1 MPDRVVTMAGR
12 RRRRE
17 RRGAGAALAAVG
29 RFTDRRWVWLGV
41 HMHLLTA
48 GRPLVGR
55 DREQAELAA
64 ALAGARAGHGRAV
77 LLLGEA
83 GMGKSVLADWL
94 AGLAGKAGVQV
105 AWGACSTAGMP
116 PLWPWRR
123 SLAAIGLQLPWQNDR
138 VVAGPADRE
147 LVVAAIVEGVAAAAA
162 RRPLLVVL
170 EDLHWSDP
178 VSVLVAQAAAEAAVA
193 LPLML
198 LLTCRDEQDE
208 VTRQVRDRLAELPAS
223 VLRMLLPPL
232 DVSAV
237 AALAGSVAGPGL
249 AGQAAG
255 LQARTGGNPF
265 FVHEVARLVAA
276 QGPAAVLTVPPGVR
290 EVVQRRLARLSQP
303 CVSLLTAAAIIAETA
318 SEAIE
323 DELLCLVS
331 GVSQE
336 AAARLLDEAAARQL
350 LDAGP
355 GWYRFRHALV
365 REVLDHGLSGAQRG
379 KLHAAAGE
387 ALEQRAS
394 PPAAARLAY
403 HWSRAAGPQTREK
416 AVAWSLRAARDAVA
430 GFGFEAA
437 AAHYARAL
445 TSRPA
450 EAIAVSVEYGEAL
463 QLCGDVAAA
472 REVLLGAAREAASA
486 GRAGDLARAAL
497 ALGGGLAGFEVPLQ
511 DEEQA
516 DLLRKAD
523 SALPPE
529 EIALRAAVRGR
540 LSLALAGSAPE
551 ADRVALA
558 QDAVRLA
565 RAAGDRHIESAVLA
579 AYCDAIAGPG
589 YVSER
594 TEAATRMLSLASD
607 ATEASPQRLATVLLA
622 RRLLL
627 VALLEQGDL
636 SGAEQQAAAY
646 QRLARRLGIPRYGWL
661 PEIWRAMRA
670 LLDGDPDGA
679 LKHAAAA
686 EDIGRRAH
694 SFNAE
699 LMAFTARMQA
709 HLDRGTAAQFADDV
723 VALLTSIG
731 PDMPAMYRAAPARLL
746 LAAGDTSQA
755 RAVLRALVAGSAQA
769 RPKDA
774 EWLEC
779 HWAMADLA
787 ISLDNRA
794 AAVRLADELAPYEKL
809 WAVDGIGGAV
819 FGTVAE
825 QLGRLAAYLGRPDE
839 AGRFLAA
846 ARERYELAGTPALLA
861 RLDALAAPRVQ
872 AQSAGTDDVSG
883 RLQRSGQVW
892 LVEWRGRRSTVPD
905 GKGIRD
911 LAVLLARPGQPVP
924 AVELVETAGGPP
936 AAAVGGSLGP
946 VLDATARRAYQQR
959 LADLEGEL
967 AEAEDNA
974 DLGRLER
981 LRAERSMLAAELA
994 GALGLGGRARFA
1006 GDPAERARK
1015 AVTMRIRAA
1024 ISTIAAQDDALARHL
1039 RNAIRTGRLCSY
1051 QPEEAVSWRT

>member
-1 MPDRVVTMAGR
+1 MHLP
-12 RRRRE
+12 
-17 RRGAGAALAAVG
+17 AAV
-29 RFTDRRWVWLGV
+29 
-41 HMHLLTA
+41 
-48 GRPLVGR
+48 RPVLVGR

-83 GMGKSVLADWL
+83 GMGKSMLADWQ
-94 AGLAGKAGVQV
+94 AGQAGEAGMQV
-105 AWGACSTAGMP
+105 ASGACSAAGMP

-123 SLAAIGLQLPWQNDR
+123 SLAAIGLELPRQDDR
-138 VVAGPADRE
+138 AVAGPAGRE
-147 LVVAAIVEGVAAAAA
+147 LMAAAIVEGVAAAA
-162 RRPLLVVL
+162 RQPLLIVL

-178 VSVLVAQAAAEAAVA
+178 VSVLVARAVAEAAAA

-208 VTRQVRDRLAELPAS
+208 ATQQVRDRLAELPTS

-232 DVSAV
+232 DATAV
-237 AALAGSVAGPGL
+237 AALASSVAGPGL
-249 AGQAAG
+249 AGQAAAG

-265 FVHEVARLVAA
+265 FVHEVARLIAA
-276 QGPAAVLTVPPGVR
+276 RGSAAALTVPPGVR
-290 EVVQRRLARLSQP
+290 EVLQRRLARLSQP
-303 CVSLLTAAAIIAETA
+303 CMSLLTAAAIVAETA
-318 SEAIE
+318 AEAIE
-323 DELLCLVS
+323 DDLLCQVS
-331 GVSQE
+331 GVSAE
-336 AAARLLDEAAARQL
+336 AAARLLDEAATGRL
-350 LDAGP
+350 LDVGPAGP
-355 GWYRFRHALV
+355 ARYRFRHALV

-379 KLHAAAGE
+379 ELHIAVGE

-394 PPAAARLAY
+394 PPAAAARLAY
-403 HWSRAAGPQTREK
+403 HWSRAAGPQAREK
-416 AVAWSLRAARDAVA
+416 AVTWSLRAARDAVA

-445 TSRPA
+445 AGGSA
-450 EAIAVSVEYGEAL
+450 AAIAVSVEYGEAL

-486 GRAGDLARAAL
+486 GRASDLARAAL

-523 SALPPE
+523 AALPPE
-529 EIALRAAVRGR
+529 ETALRAAVRGR

-565 RAAGDRHIESAVLA
+565 RAAGDRQIEPAVLA
-579 AYCDAIAGPG
+579 AYCDAIAGPD
-589 YVSER
+589 YPRER

-607 ATEASPQRLATVLLA
+607 PPEASLQRQATVLLA

-646 QRLARRLGIPRYGWL
+646 QRLAGRLGIPRYGWL

-670 LLDGDPDGA
+670 LLAGDPDGA
-679 LKHAAAA
+679 LEHAAAA

-709 HLDRGTAAQFADDV
+709 HLDRGTATQFAGDV
-723 VALLTSIG
+723 EALLTAIG

-746 LAAGDTSQA
+746 LAAGDASQA
-755 RAVLRALVAGSAQA
+755 RAVLRALLVGPAQA

-794 AAVRLADELAPYEKL
+794 AAARLAAELAPYEKL
-809 WAVDGIGGAV
+809 WAVDGIGGAM

-839 AGRFLAA
+839 ADRHLAA
-846 ARERYELAGTPALLA
+846 ARDRYELAGTPALLA
-861 RLDALAAPRVQ
+861 RLDALAAPRPQ
-872 AQSAGTDDVSG
+872 AQSAGAADAAG
-883 RLQRSGQVW
+883 QLQRSGQVW

-905 GKGIRD
+905 CKGIRD

-924 AVELVETAGGPP
+924 ALELVEAAGGPP
-936 AAAVGGSLGP
+936 AAAAGGSLGP

-967 AEAEDNA
+967 AEAEENA

-994 GALGLGGRARFA
+994 AALGLGGRARFA

-1024 ISTIAAQDDALARHL
+1024 ISAVAAQDDALARHL

-1051 QPEEAVSWRT
+1051 QPEETVSWRT

>member
-1 MPDRVVTMAGR
+1 MHLP
-12 RRRRE
+12 
-17 RRGAGAALAAVG
+17 AAV
-29 RFTDRRWVWLGV
+29 
-41 HMHLLTA
+41 
-48 GRPLVGR
+48 RPALVGR

-64 ALAGARAGHGRAV
+64 ALADARAGHGRAV

-94 AGLAGKAGVQV
+94 AVQAGEAGMQV
-105 AWGACSTAGMP
+105 ARGACSAAGMP

-123 SLAAIGLQLPWQNDR
+123 SLAAIGLELPRQDDR
-138 VVAGPADRE
+138 AVAGPAGRE
-147 LVVAAIVEGVAAAAA
+147 LMTAAIVEGVAAAAA
-162 RRPLLVVL
+162 RQPLLIVL

-178 VSVLVAQAAAEAAVA
+178 VSVLVARAAAEAAAA

-208 VTRQVRDRLAELPAS
+208 ATQQVRDRLAELPAS

-232 DVSAV
+232 DATAV
-237 AALAGSVAGPGL
+237 AVLAGSVAGPGL
-249 AGQAAG
+249 AGQAAAG
-255 LQARTGGNPF
+255 LRARTGGNPF
-265 FVHEVARLVAA
+265 FVHEVARLIAA
-276 QGPAAVLTVPPGVR
+276 RGPAAALTVPPGVR
-290 EVVQRRLARLSQP
+290 EVLQRRLARLSQP
-303 CVSLLTAAAIIAETA
+303 CMSLLTAAAIVAETA
-318 SEAIE
+318 AEAIE
-323 DELLCLVS
+323 DDLLCQVS
-331 GVSQE
+331 GVSEE
-336 AAARLLDEAAARQL
+336 AAARLLDEAAKGRL
-350 LDAGP
+350 LDIGP
-355 GWYRFRHALV
+355 ARYRFRHALV

-379 KLHAAAGE
+379 ELHAAAGE

-394 PPAAARLAY
+394 PPAAAARLAY
-403 HWSRAAGPQTREK
+403 HWSRAAGPQARDK
-416 AVAWSLRAARDAVA
+416 AATWSLRAARDAVV

-445 TSRPA
+445 ASRPA

-486 GRAGDLARAAL
+486 GRASDLSRAAL

-523 SALPPE
+523 AALPPE
-529 EIALRAAVRGR
+529 ETALRAAVRGR
-540 LSLALAGSAPE
+540 LSLALVGSAPE
-551 ADRVALA
+551 ADRVVLA

-565 RAAGDRHIESAVLA
+565 RAAGDRQIESAVLA
-579 AYCDAIAGPG
+579 AYCDAIAGPD
-589 YVSER
+589 YVRER
-594 TEAATRMLSLASD
+594 AEAATRMLNLASD
-607 ATEASPQRLATVLLA
+607 PPEASLQRQATVLLA

-670 LLDGDPDGA
+670 LLDGDPGGA
-679 LKHAAAA
+679 LEHAAAA

-709 HLDRGTAAQFADDV
+709 HLDRGTATQFAGDV
-723 VALLTSIG
+723 EALLTAIG

-746 LAAGDTSQA
+746 LAAGDASQA
-755 RAVLRALVAGSAQA
+755 WAVLRALLAGPAQA

-794 AAVRLADELAPYEKL
+794 AAVRLAAELAPYEKL
-809 WAVDGIGGAV
+809 WAVDGMGGAV
-819 FGTVAE
+819 FGSVAE

-839 AGRFLAA
+839 AGRYLAA
-846 ARERYELAGTPALLA
+846 ARDRYELAGTPALLA
-861 RLDALAAPRVQ
+861 RLDALAAPRPQ
-872 AQSAGTDDVSG
+872 APSADAAEAAG
-883 RLQRSGQVW
+883 RLRRSGQVW

-905 GKGIRD
+905 CKGIRD
-911 LAVLLARPGQPVP
+911 LAVLLSRPGQPVP
-924 AVELVETAGGPP
+924 ALELVEAAGGPP
-936 AAAVGGSLGP
+936 AAAAGGSLGP

-967 AEAEDNA
+967 AEAEENA

-994 GALGLGGRARFA
+994 GALGLGGRAKFA

-1024 ISTIAAQDDALARHL
+1024 ISAVAAQDDALARHL

-1051 QPEEAVSWRT
+1051 QPEETVSWRT

>member
-1 MPDRVVTMAGR
+1 MHLP
-12 RRRRE
+12 
-17 RRGAGAALAAVG
+17 AAV
-29 RFTDRRWVWLGV
+29 
-41 HMHLLTA
+41 
-48 GRPLVGR
+48 RPVLVGR

-64 ALAGARAGHGRAV
+64 ALAGARAGYGRAV

-83 GMGKSVLADWL
+83 GMGKSMLADWQ
-94 AGLAGKAGVQV
+94 AGQAGEAGMQV
-105 AWGACSTAGMP
+105 ASGACSAAGMP

-123 SLAAIGLQLPWQNDR
+123 SLAAIGLELPRQDDR
-138 VVAGPADRE
+138 AVAGPAGRE
-147 LVVAAIVEGVAAAAA
+147 LMAAAIVEGVAAAA
-162 RRPLLVVL
+162 RQPLLIVL

-178 VSVLVAQAAAEAAVA
+178 VSVLVARAVAEAAAA

-208 VTRQVRDRLAELPAS
+208 ATQQVRDRLAELPTS

-232 DVSAV
+232 DATAV
-237 AALAGSVAGPGL
+237 AALASSVAGPGL
-249 AGQAAG
+249 AGQAAAG

-265 FVHEVARLVAA
+265 FVHEVARLIAA
-276 QGPAAVLTVPPGVR
+276 RGSAAALTVPPGVR
-290 EVVQRRLARLSQP
+290 EVLQRRLARLSQP
-303 CVSLLTAAAIIAETA
+303 CMSLLTAAAIVAETA
-318 SEAIE
+318 AEAIE
-323 DELLCLVS
+323 DDLLCQVS
-331 GVSQE
+331 GVSAE
-336 AAARLLDEAAARQL
+336 AAARLLDEAATGRL
-350 LDAGP
+350 LDVGPAGP
-355 GWYRFRHALV
+355 ARYRFRHALV

-379 KLHAAAGE
+379 ELHIAVGE

-394 PPAAARLAY
+394 PPAAAARLAY
-403 HWSRAAGPQTREK
+403 HWSRAAGPQAREK
-416 AVAWSLRAARDAVA
+416 AVTWSLRAARDAVA

-445 TSRPA
+445 AGGSA
-450 EAIAVSVEYGEAL
+450 AAIAVSVEYGEAL

-486 GRAGDLARAAL
+486 GRASDLARAAL

-523 SALPPE
+523 AALPPE
-529 EIALRAAVRGR
+529 ETALRAAVRGR

-565 RAAGDRHIESAVLA
+565 RAAGDRQIEPAVLA
-579 AYCDAIAGPG
+579 AYCDAIAGPD
-589 YVSER
+589 YPRER

-607 ATEASPQRLATVLLA
+607 PPEASLQRQATVLLA

-646 QRLARRLGIPRYGWL
+646 QRLAGRLGIPRYGWL

-670 LLDGDPDGA
+670 LLAGDPDGA
-679 LKHAAAA
+679 LEHAAAA

-709 HLDRGTAAQFADDV
+709 HLDRGTATQFAGDV
-723 VALLTSIG
+723 EALLTAIG

-746 LAAGDTSQA
+746 LAAGDASQA
-755 RAVLRALVAGSAQA
+755 RAVLRALLVGPAQA

-794 AAVRLADELAPYEKL
+794 AAARLAAELAPYEKL
-809 WAVDGIGGAV
+809 WAVDGIGGAM

-839 AGRFLAA
+839 ADRHLAA
-846 ARERYELAGTPALLA
+846 ARDRYELAGTPALRA
-861 RLDALAAPRVQ
+861 RLDALAAPRPQ
-872 AQSAGTDDVSG
+872 AQSAGAADAAG
-883 RLQRSGQVW
+883 QLQRSGQVW

-905 GKGIRD
+905 CKGIRD

-924 AVELVETAGGPP
+924 ALELVEAAGGPP
-936 AAAVGGSLGP
+936 AAAAGGSLGP

-967 AEAEDNA
+967 AEAEENA

-994 GALGLGGRARFA
+994 AALGLGGRARFA

-1024 ISTIAAQDDALARHL
+1024 ISAVAAQDDALARHL

-1051 QPEEAVSWRT
+1051 QPEETVSWRT